1 MLVYLYL
8 KSFPIY
14 LLNFTREPCFYR
26 MLPLG
31 SVHNMAGLAFM
42 PEWICRWRKG
52 IIRVFRNFHFFF
64 FNKSNLEGTRECQ
77 FREKQK
83 FQILRVGAGGMPKP
97 FSHLS
102 VFSSLVI
109 PLNLVSN
116 ITEEWGGGPPSKND
130 SFNYHLLCFQ
140 PLFLALPRTPCP
152 GPLQAAQIQN
162 AHREIF
168 LVPLSAILPLPITI

>member
-1 MLVYLYL
+1 M
-8 KSFPIY
+8 S
-14 LLNFTREPCFYR
+14 
-26 MLPLG
+26 
-31 SVHNMAGLAFM
+31 
-42 PEWICRWRKG
+42 
-52 IIRVFRNFHFFF
+52 
-64 FNKSNLEGTRECQ
+64 
-77 FREKQK
+77 
-83 FQILRVGAGGMPKP
+83 

-109 PLNLVSN
+109 PLNLVST

-162 AHREIF
+162 VHREIF
-168 LVPLSAILPLPITI
+168 LVPLSAILPLPITIQSISSSSYETGTKQVLLPRSPCCSFPLLVPAILAHLGLFSCSHQLKHSWSPGLPDRFPLILFVLALFSIWKPLSPFYDSILHINNLL